1 MQYLEMRKG
10 RVEIIPM
17 IDIMLFLLVFFIM
30 VTIHMIP
37 AQGIPSHLPGS
48 TTAQTLPPP
57 KLLLTLHRD
66 GSLQLG
72 GQALTLV
79 QLTARL
85 RLKNP
90 GKAQITIAADK
101 GADVQQLVKVM
112 DACRN
117 AGVTAIGLATKP
129 E

>member
-17 IDIMLFLLVFFIM
+17 IDIMLFLLVFFVM

-57 KLLLTLHRD
+57 KLMLTLHGD
-66 GSLQLG
+66 GSLELD
-72 GQALTLV
+72 GQPLTLA

-85 RLKNP
+85 RGRSAKT
-90 GKAQITIAADK
+90 QITIASDK

-112 DACRN
+112 DACRK
-117 AGVTAIGLATKP
+117 AGITAVGLAAKRH
-129 E
+129 